1 MAISRA
7 NGLNPSQMRRL
18 SLNQV
23 AKVDLVRA
31 EAIAAALGK
40 SLADLFGAAETKA
53 KRRPQGRRARG
64 RVAGPQDQ
72 PAPRGGPPVWLAAPG
87 PEARAVAWHGPAMYC
102 PGLAASQAAPDGAP
116 TPLPGA

>member
-1 MAISRA
+1 MTAQTGTQATETTVKTETKAKAAPIQITAPKGGTQTVAPKKGAIAKAVKASGSSLMAISRA

-18 SLNQV
+18 SLDQV

-53 KRRPQGRRARG
+53 K
-64 RVAGPQDQ
+64 
-72 PAPRGGPPVWLAAPG
+72 AAPKAD
-87 PEARAVAWHGPAMYC
+87 EPAA
-102 PGLAASQAAPDGAP
+102 G
-116 TPLPGA
+116 